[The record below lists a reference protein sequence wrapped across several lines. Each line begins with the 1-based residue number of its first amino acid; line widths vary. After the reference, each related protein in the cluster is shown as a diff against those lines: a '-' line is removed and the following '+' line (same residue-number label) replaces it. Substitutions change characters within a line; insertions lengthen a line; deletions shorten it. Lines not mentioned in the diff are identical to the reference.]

1 MIETAKIDSLIKQIL
16 ANLPADVRQAKHD
29 IEHNL
34 KAAMQK
40 TFVKMD
46 LVTREEFDVQSE
58 LLARTRAA
66 LEDLEK
72 KLAEIEKSV
81 SVKDK

>member
-16 ANLPADVRQAKHD
+16 SNLPADLQQAKHD
-29 IEHNL
+29 IETNL

-66 LEDLEK
+66 LEELES

-81 SVKDK
+81 NDQK